1 MTKKLIALLLAMM
14 MAFALVACGG
24 GSSESKPA
32 EEPAA
37 ASTQAE
43 ETEAEQEEASVEAG
57 EEAPESESG
66 EAGSESPLTAEQ
78 EEKKQALLEV
88 FTMAAQGHGDDGFD
102 YYLVYNDDVS
112 YACLMKADHDNQQCI
127 DVTGEV
133 TEDEDGWLTV
143 TDGTYG
149 YSFPFLLTQQDDGTY
164 TITTTNDVTVPM
176 EFVDVDRTLTN
187 ILGFEGSYTIL
198 DPTEE

>member
-1 MTKKLIALLLAMM
+1 MDEPFKVTGNNIGLAFTGTGEIAI
-14 MAFALVACGG
+14 
-24 GSSESKPA
+24 
-32 EEPAA
+32 PAA
-37 ASTQAE
+37 
-43 ETEAEQEEASVEAG
+43 G
-57 EEAPESESG
+57 
-66 EAGSESPLTAEQ
+66 
-78 EEKKQALLEV
+78 
-88 FTMAAQGHGDDGFD
+88 
-102 YYLVYNDDVS
+102 NDDVV
-112 YACLMKADHDNQQCI
+112 AMRGENGHLVVGPGVTLTEGTIFVRGKNNVI
-127 DVTGEV
+127 DINGKVNVTGNQAAIQTTGSDTNTGNIINVNEPAV
-133 TEDEDGWLTV
+133 ITSADLAIYAAGDANYNINGGSITGKTAIYQKGGKLTV

>member
-1 MTKKLIALLLAMM
+1 
-14 MAFALVACGG
+14 
-24 GSSESKPA
+24 
-32 EEPAA
+32 
-37 ASTQAE
+37 
-43 ETEAEQEEASVEAG
+43 
-57 EEAPESESG
+57 
-66 EAGSESPLTAEQ
+66 
-78 EEKKQALLEV
+78 
-88 FTMAAQGHGDDGFD
+88 
-102 YYLVYNDDVS
+102 
-112 YACLMKADHDNQQCI
+112 MKADHDNQQCI

-164 TITTTNDVTVPM
+164 TITTTDDVTVPM